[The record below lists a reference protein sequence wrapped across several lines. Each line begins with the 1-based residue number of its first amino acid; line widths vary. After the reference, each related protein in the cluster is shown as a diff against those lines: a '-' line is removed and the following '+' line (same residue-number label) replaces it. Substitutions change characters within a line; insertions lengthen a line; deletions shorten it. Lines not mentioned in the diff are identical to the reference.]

1 MNRREFVALVSVG
14 GAMACAPEILGT
26 ATDQEM
32 TPAQAADG
40 FVKVT
45 GITLK
50 ELEAKG
56 SFLDKKSPVGSL
68 LLIWEKKTKKISAV
82 NPTCTHEGCTV
93 KWNTGAQI
101 LACPCHPGK
110 FTATGVVTN
119 KPPKGNL
126 TTYQVKV
133 EKDVI
138 FVKKA

>member
-1 MNRREFVALVSVG
+1 
-14 GAMACAPEILGT
+14 
-26 ATDQEM
+26 
-32 TPAQAADG
+32 
-40 FVKVT
+40 
-45 GITLK
+45 
-50 ELEAKG
+50 
-56 SFLDKKSPVGSL
+56 
-68 LLIWEKKTKKISAV
+68 
-82 NPTCTHEGCTV
+82 V

>member
-1 MNRREFVALVSVG
+1 
-14 GAMACAPEILGT
+14 
-26 ATDQEM
+26 
-32 TPAQAADG
+32 
-40 FVKVT
+40 
-45 GITLK
+45 
-50 ELEAKG
+50 
-56 SFLDKKSPVGSL
+56 L
-68 LLIWEKKTKKISAV
+68 LLIWEKKTEKISAV

-93 KWNTGAQI
+93 KWNTGAQT

-119 KPPKGNL
+119 KPPKHNL

>member
-1 MNRREFVALVSVG
+1 MLIFNSKAVVERRGFRPKFSMNRREFVALVGVG

-68 LLIWEKKTKKISAV
+68 L
-82 NPTCTHEGCTV
+82 
-93 KWNTGAQI
+93 
-101 LACPCHPGK
+101 
-110 FTATGVVTN
+110 
-119 KPPKGNL
+119 
-126 TTYQVKV
+126 
-133 EKDVI
+133 
-138 FVKKA
+138 